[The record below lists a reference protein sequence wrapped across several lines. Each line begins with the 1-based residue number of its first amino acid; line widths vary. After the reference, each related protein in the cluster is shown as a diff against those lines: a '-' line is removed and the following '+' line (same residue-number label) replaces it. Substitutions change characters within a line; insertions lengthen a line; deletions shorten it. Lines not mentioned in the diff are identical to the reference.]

1 MSVAMKLARAPSIFL
16 VVLSAGLTVAAG
28 ACSTPKQTQHPASAA
43 ASGAGPSSDP
53 SKASNPKL
61 EPPPW
66 TEAFSESTAL
76 LAAEVRIEG
85 PPGLISHVASVS
97 DPEELSRTE
106 KTVPEG
112 FLQVIEVKPEARGAK
127 IAAQLDRLAIVALQ
141 RLIILERPGGT
152 TVIVMAKG
160 EVYWENPKTGEV
172 KRGETLRLD
181 GKVGEKTAR

>member
-1 MSVAMKLARAPSIFL
+1 M
-16 VVLSAGLTVAAG
+16 VLCAGLSVGAG
-28 ACSTPKQTQHPASAA
+28 ACSAPKKAEHPASHA
-43 ASGAGPSSDP
+43 ASGAAPSTDP
-53 SKASNPKL
+53 SKSSKPDF

-66 TEAFSESTAL
+66 TDAFTVSTAL

-97 DPEELSRTE
+97 DPEELNRTE

-127 IAAQLDRLAIVALQ
+127 ITAQLDRLAIVALQ

-152 TVIVMAKG
+152 TVVVLAKG
-160 EVYWENPKTGEV
+160 EAYWENPKTGEV
-172 KRGETLRLD
+172 KRGETLQFD
-181 GKVGEKTAR
+181 GKIGEKTAR